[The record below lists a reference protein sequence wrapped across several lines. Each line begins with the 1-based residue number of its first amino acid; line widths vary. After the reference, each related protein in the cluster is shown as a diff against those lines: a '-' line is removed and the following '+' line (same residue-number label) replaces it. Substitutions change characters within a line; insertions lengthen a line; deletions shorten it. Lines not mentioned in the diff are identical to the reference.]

1 MWENQ
6 SWKTHHEK
14 LRARISLRRIFPD
27 HFYISKQSRL
37 VNVHKTGRSKE
48 DDHFLLSSEI
58 RGYHVFKKSWAPKT
72 GDEEHAIPEFENP
85 YDSYAVA
92 FSSTK
97 IGE

>member
-1 MWENQ
+1 M
-6 SWKTHHEK
+6 
-14 LRARISLRRIFPD
+14 ARV
-27 HFYISKQSRL
+27 H
-37 VNVHKTGRSKE
+37 VHKTGLSKE

-72 GDEEHAIPEFENP
+72 GDEVHAIPELANP

-92 FSSTK
+92 FTSTK